1 MPVHIQVRGVEPNPL
16 DSARVPPMDPG
27 ERRSR
32 REAQRAA
39 TVRQRRLVA
48 LAVAAAAALL
58 IGAAV
63 GAGGGGDEGGGE
75 SRVAADRPPEL
86 PGGGRRLFPDRRVIG
101 FYGAPQDEELGEL
114 GIGTPAQAAKRLVR
128 QARPYTTPKR
138 PVLPTFELLAVIAAA
153 APGEGSLYRTR
164 QDDAV
169 IRRYLRA
176 ARKAKAM
183 LLLDIQPGRADFL
196 TEAKALERWL
206 REPDVSLALDPEWRM
221 DPGEIPGQTI
231 GEVDAAEVNS
241 VSAWLSDLIAEN
253 DLPEKL
259 LLVHRFTE
267 DMVVNPETLRKPPGV
282 ALTLNVDG
290 FGTKAQKLAKYR
302 VLVPRRFRAGFKLF
316 YREDTGL
323 MSPRE
328 VNALKPLPDV
338 VVYE

>member
-1 MPVHIQVRGVEPNPL
+1 
-16 DSARVPPMDPG
+16 MDQG

-32 REAQRAA
+32 REAQRVRTA
-39 TVRQRRLVA
+39 RQRRAVA
-48 LAVAAAAALL
+48 LAGVAALALL
-58 IGAAV
+58 VGVAV
-63 GAGGGGDEGGGE
+63 GAGGGSDGGTQNAEE
-75 SRVAADRPPEL
+75 SADRPPEL
-86 PGGGRRLFPDRRVIG
+86 PGGGRRLFPDRRVVA

-114 GIGTPAQAAKRLVR
+114 GIGTPASAAKRLVK
-128 QARPYTTPKR
+128 QARPYATRRR
-138 PVLPTFELLAVIAAA
+138 PVLPTFELLAVVAAA
-153 APGEGSLYRTR
+153 APGEGDLYRTR
-164 QDDAV
+164 QEDAV

-196 TEAKALERWL
+196 TEAKALKRWL
-206 REPDVSLALDPEWRM
+206 REPDVGLALDPEWRM
-221 DPGEIPGQTI
+221 DAGEVPGDVIVS
-231 GEVDAAEVNS
+231 VDAAEVNS
-241 VSAWLSDLIAEN
+241 VSNWLAGVVREGN
-253 DLPEKL
+253 LPEKL

-267 DMVVNPETLRKPPGV
+267 DMVERPDALESPAGV
-282 ALTLNVDG
+282 QLTLNVDG